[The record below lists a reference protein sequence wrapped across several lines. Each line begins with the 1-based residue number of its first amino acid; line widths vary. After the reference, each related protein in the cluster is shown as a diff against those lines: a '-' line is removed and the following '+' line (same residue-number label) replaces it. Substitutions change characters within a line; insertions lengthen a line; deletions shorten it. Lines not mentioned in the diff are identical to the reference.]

1 MGWVGWVRQ
10 RGGGRGWLSTGWR
23 RALRYR
29 LAHARHHVD
38 KEGEARRV
46 DGGHDD
52 RVERRVG
59 DVAVAGEALAPVHE
73 AARVRVG
80 GVGLDAVVEDEALV
94 GELDVRL
101 GPLGAPPLG
110 EGLAVVRVRV
120 RVRLRLRLRVRL
132 TLRLRLRLRLR
143 V

>member
-1 MGWVGWVRQ
+1 MGWVVWVRQ
-10 RGGGRGWLSTGWR
+10 EGGRGRGWLSTGWR

-29 LAHARHHVD
+29 LAHARHHVNE
-38 KEGEARRV
+38 EGEARRV
-46 DGGHDD
+46 HGGHDD

-80 GVGLDAVVEDEALV
+80 RVGLDAVVEDEALV

-110 EGLAVVRVRV
+110 EGLPVV
-120 RVRLRLRLRVRL
+120 RVRLRLRLRVRVRL
-132 TLRLRLRLRLR
+132 TLTLTLTLI
-143 V
+143 